1 MTYAAQAATE
11 LLDALH
17 HAHLLETRQR
27 VYESIAD
34 LRYAARHE
42 VEVMLPTLKAEIK
55 RIGKALEDARER
67 GLNHGDVIYDELV
80 RTIREVNHARA
91 HNRQRI
97 KDLALDQAINKA
109 ALAELNRE
117 ISYFEAEG
125 LELEVEQIINY
136 H

>member
-1 MTYAAQAATE
+1 MTIAAQKATE

-17 HAHLLETRQR
+17 LNHLLDTRAA
-27 VYESIAD
+27 VYASIED
-34 LRYAARHE
+34 LRDHARHE

-55 RIGKALEDARER
+55 RIGAALEDARSR

-80 RTIREVNHARA
+80 RAIREVNHARA

-97 KDLALDQAINKA
+97 KELAEDQAINKA

-117 ISYFEAEG
+117 ISYFEAES
-125 LELEVEQIINY
+125 LLDEVEKIITY